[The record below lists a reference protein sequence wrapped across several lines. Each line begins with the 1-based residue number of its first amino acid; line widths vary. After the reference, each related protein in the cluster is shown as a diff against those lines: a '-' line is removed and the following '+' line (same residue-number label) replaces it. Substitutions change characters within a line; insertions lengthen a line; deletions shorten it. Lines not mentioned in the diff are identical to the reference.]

1 MIKKGKEIKMGKSY
15 KNYNVISGTVDSKN
29 PRSVY
34 INISAWG
41 EPINECDENYTR
53 VISGLNKRVKT
64 FLYNSVPLP
73 FNNKRTI
80 IDLDLRESGV
90 TYGKRSYMSCEITL
104 YQSDVFGQGKLL
116 MSEDLKKTMGEIT
129 DKVISEIFDTDEHF
143 KYYKKK
149 N

>member
-1 MIKKGKEIKMGKSY
+1 MMKKGKEIKMGKSY
-15 KNYNVISGTVDSKN
+15 NNYNIISGTVDSKN

-41 EPINECDENYTR
+41 EPIDDDGGDYTR

-64 FLYNSVPLP
+64 FLYNNVSLP

-80 IDLDLRESGV
+80 VDLDMRESGISL
-90 TYGKRSYMSCEITL
+90 GKRSYMSCEITL
-104 YQSDVFGQGKLL
+104 YQCDGFSRDMLL
-116 MSEDLKKTMGEIT
+116 TSENLKYAMGRIT
-129 DKVISEIFDTDEHF
+129 DEVIAEVFEKDEQF
-143 KYYKKK
+143 KFHKKK